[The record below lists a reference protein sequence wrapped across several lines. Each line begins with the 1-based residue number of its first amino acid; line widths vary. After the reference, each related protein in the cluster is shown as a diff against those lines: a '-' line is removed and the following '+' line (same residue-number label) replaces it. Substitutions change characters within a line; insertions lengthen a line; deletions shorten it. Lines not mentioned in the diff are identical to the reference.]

1 MAPPSTRRAGFS
13 RRAQYGLFFGYV
25 IAVAGVMFAVL
36 LLLVAVID
44 PSGFAALKGAS
55 LDVTKPITAGGRGV
69 VNFFGG
75 IGGSIGDYLQAGAQ
89 NAALRKQLAAERQ
102 RIIQARVVESENRHL
117 RALLRLDQDN
127 PGTLAVTR
135 IVGSSFTSIRRLAT
149 LSAGSTSG
157 IQPGQP
163 VRSAEGLIGR
173 IIETGHFASRALL
186 VSDPANSVPVRLVR
200 DGTPAIAVGHGDGT
214 IDLKTL
220 EVGQNPFRRGDVL
233 VTSGIGGVYP
243 PGIPVAVVAATPKD
257 RTVAKPLAD
266 PARIDFAMV
275 LRVYQPLADKPLSPQ
290 TQAAVEGAQQ

>member
-1 MAPPSTRRAGFS
+1 MAPPSNRRPGFS

-36 LLLVAVID
+36 LLLVAVVD
-44 PSGFAALKGAS
+44 PTGFAALKGAS

-75 IGGSIGDYLQAGAQ
+75 IGGAVGNYFQAGSQ
-89 NAALRKQLAAERQ
+89 NAGLRKQLAAERQ
-102 RIIQARVVESENRHL
+102 RLIQARVIEGENRHL
-117 RALLRLDQDN
+117 RALLKLDQDN
-127 PGTLAVTR
+127 PGTIAVTR

-149 LSAGSTSG
+149 LSAGSGAG
-157 IQPGQP
+157 IRVGQP
-163 VRSAEGLIGR
+163 VRAAEGLIGR

-186 VSDPANSVPVRLVR
+186 VSDPASSVPVRLVR
-200 DGTPAIAVGHGDGT
+200 DGTPALAVGHGDGT

-243 PGIPVAVVAATPKD
+243 PGIPVAVVAAVQKD
-257 RTVAKPLAD
+257 RTIAKPLAD
-266 PARIDFAMV
+266 PSRIDFAMV
-275 LRVYQPLADKPLSPQ
+275 LPIAQPLADKPLSPQ
-290 TQAAVEGAQQ
+290 TQQAVEAAQQ